1 MVKVT
6 FRDQN
11 GGACTAS
18 GPGAFPLGAA
28 ITLAD
33 LDHDPHPRLARL
45 RHTEPV
51 SWLPALHGWLVTRH
65 GLAVA
70 VMRDSVAFTVDDPRF
85 STARVVGPSMLSL
98 DGAAHGRHRAPFTRG
113 FGRAEIHA
121 RLAAFVVAE
130 ADRLVAAMRP
140 GGAADLRRGLAGPLA
155 VAVVAEALG
164 LGDADPATVLD
175 WYAAIVGSVS
185 ALTGEHG
192 PVPGGGD
199 AREDGACEDEVRED
213 QVRRDRARVA
223 GTEAFGSL
231 SARLTAVIGSV
242 REPPSLLAAA
252 AGARVNGTPA
262 ATVDG
267 TPAAAVGSTA
277 AAAVGSTAAAAVG
290 STAAAAVG
298 STAAAAVGSTAE
310 NSGGAGTASPALTT
324 AEVISNA
331 AVIMFG
337 GIETTEGMIS
347 NVILHLLRHPGQLA
361 LVREDPGLV
370 PGAVEESL
378 RLEPAAAVVDRY
390 ATRDVTL
397 AGARIRAGDLV
408 TVSLAGAGRD
418 PAVYP
423 DPDTFDVRRSNAR
436 LNLAFAHGPHFCLGA
451 HLARLEAQAAVRA
464 VLTLPE
470 LRLDPAHPA
479 APRGLVF
486 RKPPSL
492 RVRWAA

>member
-11 GGACTAS
+11 GGAGPAS
-18 GPGAFPLGAA
+18 RPGAFPLGAA

-33 LDHDPHPRLARL
+33 LDHDPHPWLARL
-45 RHTEPV
+45 RDAEPV
-51 SWLPALHGWLVTRH
+51 SWLPALHGWLVSRH
-65 GLAVA
+65 DLAVA

-98 DGAAHGRHRAPFTRG
+98 DGAAHSRHRAPFTKG
-113 FGRAEIHA
+113 FGRAEIHT

-140 GGAADLRRGLAGPLA
+140 DGAADLRLGLAGPLA

-164 LGDADPATVLD
+164 LSDADPATVLG

-185 ALTGEHG
+185 ALTGAHS
-192 PVPGGGD
+192 PVPGGED
-199 AREDGACEDEVRED
+199 AREDQA
-213 QVRRDRARVA
+213 RRDRATVA
-223 GTEAFGSL
+223 GAEAFGSL
-231 SARLTAVIGSV
+231 SARLTAVIGSAS
-242 REPPSLLAAA
+242 EPASLLAAA
-252 AGARVNGTPA
+252 AGARGDGGTA
-262 ATVDG
+262 GAGRDG
-267 TPAAAVGSTA
+267 RTENSEAGTA
-277 AAAVGSTAAAAVG
+277 AA
-290 STAAAAVG
+290 
-298 STAAAAVGSTAE
+298 
-310 NSGGAGTASPALTT
+310 PALTT

-361 LVREDPGLV
+361 LVREDPDLV

-397 AGARIRAGDLV
+397 GGARIQAGDLV

-418 PAVYP
+418 PAVFS
-423 DPDTFDVRRSNAR
+423 DPDVFDVRRHNTR

>member
-1 MVKVT
+1 VT

-11 GGACTAS
+11 GGARPAS

-33 LDHDPHPRLARL
+33 LDHDPHPWLAGL
-45 RHTEPV
+45 RDTEPV

-65 GLAVA
+65 DLAVA
-70 VMRDSVAFTVDDPRF
+70 VMRDSAAFTVDDPRF

-98 DGAAHGRHRAPFTRG
+98 DGAAHGRHRTPFTKG
-113 FGRAEIHA
+113 FGRAEIHS

-130 ADRLVAAMRP
+130 TDRLVAAMRP
-140 GGAADLRRGLAGPLA
+140 DGTADLRRALAGPLA

-164 LGDADPATVLD
+164 LSDADPATVLG

-185 ALTGEHG
+185 ALTGEPG
-192 PVPGGGD
+192 PGPGGEA
-199 AREDGACEDEVRED
+199 ARQD
-213 QVRRDRARVA
+213 QARRDKARVA
-223 GTEAFGSL
+223 GAEAFGSL
-231 SARLTAVIGSV
+231 SGRLTAVIESAS
-242 REPPSLLAAA
+242 EPPSLLAAA
-252 AGARVNGTPA
+252 AGARGDA
-262 ATVDG
+262 ATGPAGD
-267 TPAAAVGSTA
+267 AAAET
-277 AAAVGSTAAAAVG
+277 
-290 STAAAAVG
+290 
-298 STAAAAVGSTAE
+298 
-310 NSGGAGTASPALTT
+310 GADDRNQLPMLTT

-347 NVILHLLRHPGQLA
+347 NVILHLLKNPGQLA
-361 LVREDPGLV
+361 LVREDPDLV

-390 ATRDVTL
+390 ASRDIAL
-397 AGARIRAGDLV
+397 GGAQIRAGDLV

-418 PAVYP
+418 PAVFP
-423 DPDTFDVRRSNAR
+423 DPDTFDVRRPNAR

-464 VLTLPE
+464 VLTLPG

-492 RVRWAA
+492 RVRWIA

>member
-1 MVKVT
+1 VVKVT

-11 GGACTAS
+11 GGARPAS

-33 LDHDPHPRLARL
+33 LDNDPHPWLARL
-45 RHTEPV
+45 RDTEPV

-65 GLAVA
+65 DLAVA
-70 VMRDSVAFTVDDPRF
+70 VMRDSAAFTVDDPRF

-98 DGAAHGRHRAPFTRG
+98 DGAAHGRHRAPFTKG

-121 RLAAFVVAE
+121 RLAGFVVAE

-140 GGAADLRRGLAGPLA
+140 RGAADLRRGLAGPLA

-164 LGDADPATVLD
+164 LSDADPATVLD

-185 ALTGEHG
+185 ALAGEHS
-192 PVPGGGD
+192 PAPPGED
-199 AREDGACEDEVRED
+199 ARADQARAAGA
-213 QVRRDRARVA
+213 
-223 GTEAFGSL
+223 EAFGSL
-231 SARLTAVIGSV
+231 SARLTAVIGSAG
-242 REPPSLLAAA
+242 EPPSLLAAA
-252 AGARVNGTPA
+252 AGARGARPAGT
-262 ATVDG
+262 VGDG
-267 TPAAAVGSTA
+267 TAGTA
-277 AAAVGSTAAAAVG
+277 RDGTAG
-290 STAAAAVG
+290 TARDG
-298 STAAAAVGSTAE
+298 TAE
-310 NSGGAGTASPALTT
+310 NVDLGGGTAAPALTT

-361 LVREDPGLV
+361 LVREDPDLV
-370 PGAVEESL
+370 PNAVEESL

-390 ATRDVTL
+390 ATRDVTIG
-397 AGARIRAGDLV
+397 GARIRAGDLV

-423 DPDTFDVRRSNAR
+423 DPGTFDVRRRGAR